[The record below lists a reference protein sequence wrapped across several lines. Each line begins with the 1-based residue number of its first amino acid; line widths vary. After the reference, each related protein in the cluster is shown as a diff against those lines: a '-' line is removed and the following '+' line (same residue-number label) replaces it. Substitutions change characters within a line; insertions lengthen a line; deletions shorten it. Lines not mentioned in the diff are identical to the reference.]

1 VCQAR
6 KAWWPED
13 VSLGEWRIFHDGAPV
28 NLSCTILLRGFS
40 FGVTGIDIKDAT
52 GMNPD
57 NIRLIR
63 HFILSVVFLV
73 AGFSNAFAD
82 PALKKVTLL
91 LDWYPEA
98 ENAGYFYALTHGLYA
113 RVGLDVQISPIGPN
127 ASVEPQVALGKY
139 DFGLG
144 SSDQV
149 LIARSRGI
157 PLVAVMGSLQH
168 DPVGVMVHASSP
180 VHTFADLEGQTIAA
194 QPGVPWLSYVVK
206 KYHLQNLKTTP
217 LNFDYASFL
226 HNPNYIQQ
234 CFITSE
240 PPIME
245 HAGVKVR
252 SLWVKDTGCDA
263 YMALESSEQFVAAHP
278 DTVRAFVAA
287 SIAGWRG
294 YLNDPTAADAEILR
308 RNPAMTAIQL
318 NLSRKALVDYHLI
331 DGPGNEVGHLDP
343 NRLKNQYMI
352 LRDLNII
359 AADYDYRKSFTTEF
373 IPQP

>member
-1 VCQAR
+1 MNVSERRTPSCWRLAAR
-6 KAWWPED
+6 H
-13 VSLGEWRIFHDGAPV
+13 VVLSLM
-28 NLSCTILLRGFS
+28 L
-40 FGVTGIDIKDAT
+40 
-52 GMNPD
+52 
-57 NIRLIR
+57 
-63 HFILSVVFLV
+63 LV
-73 AGFSNAFAD
+73 AGFSTVSGD

-113 RVGLDVQISPIGPN
+113 RAGLDVQISPIGPN

-180 VHTFADLEGQTIAA
+180 VHTFADLEGRTVAA

-240 PPIME
+240 PPIMD

-252 SLWVKDTGCDA
+252 ALWVKDTGCDA
-263 YMALESSEQFVAAHP
+263 YMALESSDQFVAAHP
-278 DTVRAFVAA
+278 DTVRAFVTA

-294 YLNDPTAADAEILR
+294 YLEDPTSADAEILR

-318 NLSRKALVDYHLI
+318 NLSRKALLDYHLI
-331 DGPGNEVGHLDP
+331 EGPGNEVGHLDP
-343 NRLKNQYMI
+343 SRLKNQYTI

>member
-1 VCQAR
+1 VIHASSR
-6 KAWWPED
+6 
-13 VSLGEWRIFHDGAPV
+13 VI
-28 NLSCTILLRGFS
+28 T
-40 FGVTGIDIKDAT
+40 VTEIHIKDAT
-52 GMNPD
+52 GMNPN
-57 NIRLIR
+57 NIRSITR
-63 HFILSVVFLV
+63 FILSIIFLA
-73 AGFSNAFAD
+73 AGFSNVFAD

-98 ENAGYFYALTHGLYA
+98 ENAGYFYALTHGLYVRA
-113 RVGLDVQISPIGPN
+113 GLDVQISPVGPN

-157 PLVAVMGSLQH
+157 PLVMVMGSLQH
-168 DPVGVMVHASSP
+168 DPVGVMVHAGSP
-180 VHTFADLEGQTIAA
+180 VQTFADLEGRTVAA
-194 QPGVPWLSYVVK
+194 QPGVPWLPYVVK

-226 HNPNYIQQ
+226 RDPNYIQQ

-245 HAGVKVR
+245 HSGVKVR
-252 SLWVKDTGCDA
+252 TLWVKDTGCDA
-263 YMALESSEQFVAAHP
+263 YMALESSDQFVAANP
-278 DTVRAFVAA
+278 ATVRAFVAA

-294 YLNDPTAADAEILR
+294 YLTEPTTADAEILH
-308 RNPAMTAIQL
+308 RNPAMTSVQL
-318 NLSRKALVDYHLI
+318 NLSRKAMLDYHLV
-331 DGPGNEVGHLDP
+331 DGPDNAVGHIDP
-343 NRLKNQYMI
+343 DRMKKQYAI

-359 AADYDYRKSFTTEF
+359 TTDYDYKKSFTTEF
-373 IPQP
+373 VPLP

>member
-1 VCQAR
+1 MSPNR
-6 KAWWPED
+6 
-13 VSLGEWRIFHDGAPV
+13 
-28 NLSCTILLRGFS
+28 
-40 FGVTGIDIKDAT
+40 
-52 GMNPD
+52 
-57 NIRLIR
+57 IRLIG
-63 HFILSVVFLV
+63 HFTLGLMFLV
-73 AGFSNAFAD
+73 AGLSRVAGE

-98 ENAGYFYALTHGLYA
+98 ENAGYFYALTHGFYA
-113 RVGLDVQISPIGPN
+113 QAGLDVQISPVGPN

-157 PLVAVMGSLQH
+157 PLVMVMGSLQH

-180 VHTFADLEGQTIAA
+180 VHTFADLEGQTVAA
-194 QPGVPWLSYVVK
+194 QPGLPWLSYVVK
-206 KYHLQNLKTTP
+206 KYHLRNLKTTP

-226 HNPNYIQQ
+226 RDPNYIQQ
-234 CFITSE
+234 CFVTSE

-245 HAGVKVR
+245 HSGVKVR
-252 SLWVKDTGCDA
+252 TLWVKDTGCDA
-263 YMALESSEQFVAAHP
+263 YLALESSDQFVAAHP

-294 YLNDPTAADAEILR
+294 YLADPTTADAEILH
-308 RNPAMTAIQL
+308 RNPAMTAVQL
-318 NLSRKALVDYHLI
+318 NLSRKAMLDYHLI
-331 DGPGNEVGHLDP
+331 DGPGNAVGRIDP
-343 NRLKNQYMI
+343 DRMRNQYAI

-359 AADYDYRKSFTTEF
+359 ATDYDYKKSFTTAF
-373 IPQP
+373 VPPP

>member
-1 VCQAR
+1 MSALESVRSRRGVLQLVR
-6 KAWWPED
+6 GLILF
-13 VSLGEWRIFHDGAPV
+13 VVG
-28 NLSCTILLRGFS
+28 LSS
-40 FGVTGIDIKDAT
+40 A
-52 GMNPD
+52 
-57 NIRLIR
+57 
-63 HFILSVVFLV
+63 S
-73 AGFSNAFAD
+73 AD

-113 RVGLDVQISPIGPN
+113 RAGLDVQISPIGPN

-180 VHTFADLEGQTIAA
+180 VHTFADLEGQTLAV
-194 QPGVPWLSYVVK
+194 QPGVPWLAYVVK
-206 KYHLQNLKTTP
+206 KYHLQHLKTTP

-226 HNPNYIQQ
+226 QNPNYIQQ

-240 PPIME
+240 PPIMQ
-245 HAGVKVR
+245 HTGVRVR
-252 SLWVKDTGCDA
+252 ALWVKDTGCDA
-263 YMALESSEQFVAAHP
+263 YMALESSDRFVAAHP

-294 YLNDPTAADAEILR
+294 YLEDPNAADAEILR

-318 NLSRKALVDYHLI
+318 ELSRKALLDYHLV
-331 DGPGNEVGHLDP
+331 DGSGNDVGRLDAA
-343 NRLKNQYMI
+343 RLKNQYTI
-352 LRDLNII
+352 LRDLNVIDK
-359 AADYDYRKSFTTEF
+359 DYDYRKSFTTEF
-373 IPQP
+373 IPTASSPRPSG

>member
-1 VCQAR
+1 
-6 KAWWPED
+6 
-13 VSLGEWRIFHDGAPV
+13 
-28 NLSCTILLRGFS
+28 
-40 FGVTGIDIKDAT
+40 
-52 GMNPD
+52 MNPND
-57 NIRLIR
+57 IRLIR
-63 HFILSVVFLV
+63 HFILGLALLV
-73 AGFSNAFAD
+73 GGFSNASGH

-98 ENAGYFYALTHGLYA
+98 ENAGYFYALTYGLYA
-113 RVGLDVQISPIGPN
+113 RAGLDVQISPVGPN

-144 SSDQV
+144 SSDQA

-157 PLVAVMGSLQH
+157 PLVMVMGSLQH
-168 DPVGVMVHASSP
+168 DPVGVMVHADSP
-180 VHTFADLEGQTIAA
+180 VHTFADLEGRTVAA

-206 KYHLQNLKTTP
+206 KYHLRNLKTTP

-226 HNPNYIQQ
+226 HDPNYIQQ

-245 HAGVKVR
+245 HSGVKVR
-252 SLWVKDTGCDA
+252 TLWVKDTGCDA
-263 YMALESSEQFVAAHP
+263 YLALESSDQFVAANP

-294 YLNDPTAADAEILR
+294 YLTDPTAADAEILR
-308 RNPAMTAIQL
+308 RNPAMTSVQL
-318 NLSRKALVDYHLI
+318 NLSRKAMLDYHLV
-331 DGPGNEVGHLDP
+331 DGLGNAVGHIDP
-343 NRLKNQYMI
+343 NRMKNQYAI

-359 AADYDYRKSFTTEF
+359 AADYDYKKSFTTEF
-373 IPQP
+373 VPQP

>member
-1 VCQAR
+1 
-6 KAWWPED
+6 
-13 VSLGEWRIFHDGAPV
+13 VSSYAEQRDACVRTFHDGALV

-40 FGVTGIDIKDAT
+40 FGVTGIYNKDAT
-52 GMNPD
+52 GMSPS
-57 NIRLIR
+57 NIRLFR

-73 AGFSNAFAD
+73 AGFSNALAD

-113 RVGLDVQISPIGPN
+113 RAGLDVQISPVGPN

-157 PLVAVMGSLQH
+157 PLVMVMGSLQH
-168 DPVGVMVHASSP
+168 DPVGVMVHADSP
-180 VHTFADLEGQTIAA
+180 VRTFADLEGRTVAA
-194 QPGVPWLSYVVK
+194 QPGLPWLSYVVK
-206 KYHLQNLKTTP
+206 KYQLRNLKTTP

-226 HNPNYIQQ
+226 RDSNYIQQ
-234 CFITSE
+234 CFVTSE

-245 HAGVKVR
+245 HSGVKVR
-252 SLWVKDTGCDA
+252 TLWVKDTGCDA
-263 YMALESSEQFVAAHP
+263 YLALESSDQFVAAHP

-287 SIAGWRG
+287 SISGWRG
-294 YLNDPTAADAEILR
+294 YLNDAVAADAEILR

-318 NLSRKALVDYHLI
+318 KLSRKALLDYHLI
-331 DGPGNEVGHLDP
+331 DGAGNAVGHLDP

-359 AADYDYRKSFTTEF
+359 AADYDYGKSFTTEF
-373 IPQP
+373 ISQP

>member
-1 VCQAR
+1 VPCDAHPFTR
-6 KAWWPED
+6 RE
-13 VSLGEWRIFHDGAPV
+13 VSIKHFL
-28 NLSCTILLRGFS
+28 LSFML
-40 FGVTGIDIKDAT
+40 
-52 GMNPD
+52 
-57 NIRLIR
+57 
-63 HFILSVVFLV
+63 LV
-73 AGFSNAFAD
+73 AGFSNVLGA
-82 PALKKVTLL
+82 PALKKITLL

-113 RVGLDVQISPIGPN
+113 QAGLDVQISPVGPN

-157 PLVAVMGSLQH
+157 PLVTVMGSLQH
-168 DPVGVMVHASSP
+168 DPVGVMVHDGSL
-180 VHTFADLEGQTIAA
+180 VHTYADLEGQTIAV
-194 QPGVPWLSYVVK
+194 QPGVPWLLYVVK
-206 KYHLQNLKTTP
+206 KYHLKNLKTTP
-217 LNFDYASFL
+217 LSFDYASFL
-226 HNPNYIQQ
+226 HDPNYIQQ

-245 HAGVKVR
+245 HSGVKVR
-252 SLWVKDTGCDA
+252 ALWVKDSGFDG
-263 YMALESSEQFVAAHP
+263 YMALESSDRFIAANP

-294 YLNDPTAADAEILR
+294 YLTDPAAADAEILH
-308 RNPAMTAIQL
+308 RNPAMTPIQL
-318 NLSRKALVDYHLI
+318 NLSRKAMMDYHLI
-331 DGPGNEVGHLDP
+331 DGPGSPAGHLDP
-343 NRLKNQYMI
+343 NRMKNQYAI

-359 AADYDYRKSFTTEF
+359 SADYDYRKSFTTEF